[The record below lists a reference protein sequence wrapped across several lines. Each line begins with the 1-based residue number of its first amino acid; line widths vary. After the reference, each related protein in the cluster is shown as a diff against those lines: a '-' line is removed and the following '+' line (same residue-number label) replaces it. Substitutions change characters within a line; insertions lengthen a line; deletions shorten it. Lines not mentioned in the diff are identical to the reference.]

1 MITLLSSLF
10 SGILATCITL
20 VATNILRR
28 REEKKNFKMKIF
40 KDVIAYRTDITNTL
54 ISTGN
59 LQKALNQVFIAY
71 NDCPEVLES
80 FEVFRKS
87 VMYRG
92 ESDKE
97 NEKIIDNLVVL
108 LKAMAKA
115 TDVDYS
121 FSNDDLFTKPI
132 LIGVPVIPSA
142 FPIRPNK

>member
-80 FEVFRKS
+80 FEVCRKS

-115 TDVDYS
+115 TDVDFS

>member
-115 TDVDYS
+115 NEVNNR
-121 FSNDDLFTKPI
+121 FSNDYFIKKLVLKGI
-132 LIGVPVIPSA
+132 PVNP
-142 FPIRPNK
+142 